1 MKFPVTLR
9 KDFNVE
15 KDDMKFGFYMHVE
28 YKISSS
34 QAIKVKVPI
43 MINTGIVKI
52 NASGGNISSAQ
63 SVVSGKGPAVQE
75 QKLK

>member
-1 MKFPVTLR
+1 MLECVSNSKDINFMYKVVSNNAVMKFPVTLR

-34 QAIKVKVPI
+34 
-43 MINTGIVKI
+43 
-52 NASGGNISSAQ
+52 
-63 SVVSGKGPAVQE
+63 
-75 QKLK
+75 